1 VTYFIL
7 FSTLIILS
15 VAIFFMV
22 RDILSPS
29 FIYACSMVLTVLS
42 SIIGLLFWNNVYVLD
57 IRTIA
62 IVIVSVVSFAIGE
75 IIIRKIIKVSNDK
88 KEFETKIYDV
98 KWWKIIAQMFFLI
111 ITIIGMYSEVRR
123 IAISVGFEGGTIGK
137 MIGTYRDA
145 STLFSTDLIEK
156 KQNINIIVSQMRKI
170 CEAICFINI
179 YFLVNNI
186 VCGKIKCKKN
196 LAYIGIILLAIVLSI
211 LTAGRMQILIYIISG
226 VFYFAV
232 LELRKMKAKEFIKK
246 YLKYIGLTAIVSLV
260 CFCMILPLSGRKLN
274 SNVFSYLSY
283 YFGISIPSLD
293 NYVKGDIEKP
303 KFFGEETLRGI
314 QTVAYKLHLTDFI
327 QPTSKEWMAF
337 QSKDGNVYYSN
348 VFTSAKR
355 YYHDFGWI
363 GIVICQL
370 IFSMTITTLYLLMF
384 RFNNP
389 LLLVLLG
396 SYYFIVIDQ
405 VRDEWFFSEFI
416 HINTLIRFVMILIIY
431 YFCDGDIKD
440 IVKRLKWKKEEQ
452 ISQ

>member
-1 VTYFIL
+1 
-7 FSTLIILS
+7 
-15 VAIFFMV
+15 
-22 RDILSPS
+22 
-29 FIYACSMVLTVLS
+29 
-42 SIIGLLFWNNVYVLD
+42 
-57 IRTIA
+57 
-62 IVIVSVVSFAIGE
+62 
-75 IIIRKIIKVSNDK
+75 
-88 KEFETKIYDV
+88 
-98 KWWKIIAQMFFLI
+98 
-111 ITIIGMYSEVRR
+111 
-123 IAISVGFEGGTIGK
+123 
-137 MIGTYRDA
+137 
-145 STLFSTDLIEK
+145 
-156 KQNINIIVSQMRKI
+156 
-170 CEAICFINI
+170 
-179 YFLVNNI
+179 
-186 VCGKIKCKKN
+186 
-196 LAYIGIILLAIVLSI
+196 
-211 LTAGRMQILIYIISG
+211 
-226 VFYFAV
+226 
-232 LELRKMKAKEFIKK
+232 MKAKEFIKK